1 MVSRPH
7 GAVIRPDLDA
17 ATFRLLLCRFATG
30 VTVLTTRDDA
40 GHPVGMTASSLTSV
54 SLTPPLVSVCVDVT
68 ADMHRALGAGPPFV
82 INILAAGQEVL
93 SRRFAVSPAT
103 ERFTGLPYRETADGL
118 VILEG
123 VLAHIECEKFTEVP
137 LGDHT
142 LFVGRVTGG
151 IVGDGEPL
159 LYYRGS
165 YGTLRQP

>member
-1 MVSRPH
+1 MIS
-7 GAVIRPDLDA
+7 PDLE
-17 ATFRLLLCRFATG
+17 ATAFRQLLTRFATG

-54 SLTPPLVSVCVDVT
+54 SLAPPLVSVCVDVT
-68 ADMHRALGAGPPFV
+68 AEMHRALGAGPPFV
-82 INILAAGQEVL
+82 INILATGQEAL
-93 SRRFAVSPAT
+93 SHRFAVTPAA
-103 ERFTGLPYRETADGL
+103 ERFTGIRYRETNEGL

-151 IVGDGEPL
+151 SAGEGEPL

-165 YGTLRQP
+165 YGALHRA